1 MRGDPQAWAYC
12 DVRRDGTITY
22 YEVGDAHRVQPR
34 PNIAAVNATRWA
46 EEAVA
51 WLGLQGWELVS
62 VSAGTDRT
70 FYFKRPIDTPTGEL
84 EALLVAMESTDAGP
98 EDTAATP
105 DDGSDLSLVDQ
116 VRLLEE
122 EFLPD

>member
-1 MRGDPQAWAYC
+1 MMRNPQVWAYC
-12 DVRRDGTITY
+12 DVRLDGTITY
-22 YEVGDAHRVQPR
+22 YGVGDAHQVQPR
-34 PNIAAVNATRWA
+34 PNIGSVDASRWA

-62 VSAGTDRT
+62 VSTFADRT
-70 FYFKRPIDTPTGEL
+70 FYFKRPLDTPADEL
-84 EALLVAMESTDAGP
+84 ETLLLTMESTDADS
-98 EDTAATP
+98 EDTSATP
-105 DDGSDLSLVDQ
+105 DDGSDLSSVDQ